1 MPVKAEM
8 KFDKRILD
16 RNLRA
21 GIITKQEYQKHLD
34 ALKDLSDECAT
45 IESEIT
51 SIGHEIPLRGI
62 GEEEEDL

>member
-1 MPVKAEM
+1 MPVKGEM
-8 KFDKRILD
+8 RFDKRILD
-16 RNLRA
+16 RNLQV
-21 GIITKQEYQKHLD
+21 GIVTKQEYQKYLD
-34 ALKDLSDECAT
+34 SLKDLTDECAT

>member
-1 MPVKAEM
+1 MPVKGEM

-16 RNLRA
+16 RNLRV

-34 ALKDLSDECAT
+34 SLKDLTDECTT
-45 IESEIT
+45 IESEMI
-51 SIGHEIPLRGI
+51 SLGHEIPLRGI